1 MAKKAPTDRTIRIAE
16 QIKKDVSILIARE
29 LRDPRVGLVTIQD
42 VKLTPDYAHA
52 KLYFTVLGSESAAVT
67 EKVLNDSAGFL
78 RNHLFKILRVHT
90 VPTLHFVF
98 DETLERA
105 MDLSIL
111 ISEANQT
118 HSSDEDESRA
128 DAPKAD

>member
-1 MAKKAPTDRTIRIAE
+1 MVKKAPTDRTIRIAE

-29 LRDPRVGLVTIQD
+29 LRDPRIGLVTIQD

-52 KLYFTVLGSESAAVT
+52 KLYFTVLGSESAVT

-118 HSSDEDESRA
+118 HSSDEDES
-128 DAPKAD
+128 DVQKAD

>member
-1 MAKKAPTDRTIRIAE
+1 MAKKAPTDRTVRIAE

-29 LRDPRVGLVTIQD
+29 LRDPRLGMVTVQD

-52 KLYFTVLGSESAAVT
+52 KLYFTVLGAQPEVTTKILNESA
-67 EKVLNDSAGFL
+67 SFL
-78 RNHLFKILRVHT
+78 RNMLFKIIRIHT

-105 MDLSIL
+105 MDLSLL
-111 ISEANQT
+111 ISKANADQTDDLGDGAAPNQT
-118 HSSDEDESRA
+118 D
-128 DAPKAD
+128 